1 MHAGEWW
8 LQLEPWLIQPRAFS
22 IKMKR
27 GSVMARKRVGNKRV
41 RIIAAAAKL
50 FGDKGYH
57 DTTTAEIAESAGV
70 AAGTIYIYFSSKEEL
85 LVAVFEEFLG
95 RHMEQLREVVERE
108 KTPRDKLTRLLTH
121 GLELMQNNPD
131 SARIFLS
138 QLTQSTKMI
147 TTVSKRSS
155 RAYKDIIEE
164 VLTEGART
172 GLCRD
177 VNVPAA
183 ASMLFGAFQSTVL
196 DWVADECS
204 YKVTD
209 LTGELSEFI
218 LHGICRVNHE
228 EESAAE

>member
-1 MHAGEWW
+1 
-8 LQLEPWLIQPRAFS
+8 
-22 IKMKR
+22 
-27 GSVMARKRVGNKRV
+27 MARKRVGNKRE

-95 RHMEQLREVVERE
+95 KHIDRLREGVDRE
-108 KTPRDKLTRLLTH
+108 KTPKDKLTRLLTL

-131 SARIFLS
+131 SARMFLS
-138 QLTQSTKMI
+138 QLRQSTKMI
-147 TTVSKRSS
+147 TTVVKRSS
-155 RAYKDIIEE
+155 RVYKDIIENI
-164 VLTEGART
+164 LTEGART

-183 ASMLFGAFQSTVL
+183 GSMLFGAYQSTVL

-204 YKVTD
+204 YTLTD
-209 LTGELSEFI
+209 MTGELTEFV
-218 LHGICRVNHE
+218 LYGICCSNHK
-228 EESAAE
+228 AGDATQ

>member
-1 MHAGEWW
+1 
-8 LQLEPWLIQPRAFS
+8 
-22 IKMKR
+22 
-27 GSVMARKRVGNKRV
+27 MARKRVGNKRE

-95 RHMEQLREVVERE
+95 KHMDRLREGVNRER
-108 KTPRDKLTRLLTH
+108 TPEDKLTRLLTL

-138 QLTQSTKMI
+138 QLRQSTKMI
-147 TTVSKRSS
+147 TTVVKRSS
-155 RAYKDIIEE
+155 RVYKDIIEDI
-164 VLTEGART
+164 LTEGART

-183 ASMLFGAFQSTVL
+183 GSMLFGAYQSTVL
-196 DWVADECS
+196 DWVADGCS
-204 YKVTD
+204 YTLTD
-209 LTGELSEFI
+209 MTGELTEFV
-218 LHGICRVNHE
+218 LHGICSDNYK
-228 EESAAE
+228 AEDATQ